1 MKLYDTV
8 TLIEDIP
15 TIGLY
20 RGQVGTLVEQ
30 YAPET
35 FEVEFS
41 DLHGRTYAL
50 ATLKESQLLV
60 LHHELA
66 DSPCKLLDAV

>member
-1 MKLYDTV
+1 MKLYDVV

-15 TIGLY
+15 ERELY

-30 YAPET
+30 YEPNV

-41 DLHGRTYAL
+41 DKQGQTYAL
-50 ATLKESQLLV
+50 ATLNASKLMVLLYT
-60 LHHELA
+60 A
-66 DSPCKLLDAV
+66 SPLGIVA